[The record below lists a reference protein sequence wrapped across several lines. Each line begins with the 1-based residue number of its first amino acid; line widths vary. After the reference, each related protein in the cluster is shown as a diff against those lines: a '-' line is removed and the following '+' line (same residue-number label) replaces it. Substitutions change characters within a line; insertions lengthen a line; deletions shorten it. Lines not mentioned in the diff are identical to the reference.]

1 MLSSSYRW
9 SNIAKRHFRKNNR
22 KCYTVPLR
30 DITEG
35 PSMRIINGRK

>member
-1 MLSSSYRW
+1 MLPSSYRW

-22 KCYTVPLR
+22 VIPLH
-30 DITEG
+30 DVTEG